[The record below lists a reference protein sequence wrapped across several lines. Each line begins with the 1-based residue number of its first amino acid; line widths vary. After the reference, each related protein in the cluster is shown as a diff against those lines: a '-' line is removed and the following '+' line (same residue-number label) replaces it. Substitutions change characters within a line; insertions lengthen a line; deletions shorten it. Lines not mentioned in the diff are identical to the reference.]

1 MTVRTYAGKLTE
13 ENIDET
19 VLLKGW
25 VNRRRD
31 LGDLIFIDLRD
42 QSGLIQLVF
51 NPDFSKE
58 ALATA
63 ETLRSEF
70 VIEVE
75 GKIVKRDEGTINP
88 NIATGK
94 IEVTVTDLKIINKSK
109 SLPFLIHEAEDVSE
123 EIRLK
128 YRYLDLRREELQK
141 TFKIRHKTTES
152 IRNYLNKNEFLDME
166 TPILTKSTPEGA
178 RDYLVPSRVHQGEFY
193 ALPQS
198 PQLFKQ
204 LLMMSGFEKYYQ
216 IARCFRDEDLR
227 ADRQPEFTQ
236 VDIETA
242 FLTSDEIMALIEGM
256 MKQIMKDVL
265 DIDIQLPFKKMP
277 YDEAMNRFGSDK
289 PDTRFDLELIHVSD
303 IVKDTEFKV
312 FSGAVASGGK
322 VALLNVKGEADNY
335 TRKDIDG
342 LTEFVADYGAKGLAW
357 MKVKDNEL
365 TGPIV
370 KFLSDDELTAIKS
383 EANAED
389 GDLLLFVA
397 DKSKIVYA
405 SLGALRMKLGKDLDL
420 IDKSKYNFL
429 WIVDWP
435 LLEYDEDAKRYTAAH
450 HPFTSPQ
457 EADLDK
463 LSTEPESVRAN
474 AYDIVLNGFE
484 LGGGSIRINNRKLQ
498 NEMFEVLGFTEEQAE
513 SQFGFLLE
521 ALEFGAPPHG
531 GVALGLDRLV
541 MLLAGKTNIRDTI
554 LFPKTATATDLL
566 TQAPS
571 PVSEKQ
577 LDELALELQNEDD

>member
-265 DIDIQLPFKKMP
+265 DVDIKLPFKKMP

-457 EADLDK
+457 EADLNK